1 MKIVNY
7 FLLFFIGTLFSAR
20 TQTSAEAQNLLELT
34 SKQMGN
40 YENIE
45 FEFSYIL
52 NNRVEQINQESSG
65 QVTLA
70 KEKYKLKFLDAIQLF
85 DGNVL
90 YTIVPE
96 NEEITITQADEEEE
110 FGINP
115 KELLNFHKDG
125 YDYHWDINQRVKGK
139 NIQFVKLIPKQKDGD
154 VISLLL
160 GIDTQKNHLHKL
172 IEVGKNGTVTTLT
185 INNMKV
191 DSYLPENFFIFNQ
204 DDYPNYFINN

>member
-7 FLLFFIGTLFSAR
+7 FLLFFIGTIFSAR
-20 TQTSAEAQNLLELT
+20 TQTSVEAQNLLELT

-52 NNRVEQINQESSG
+52 NNRLEQINQESSG

-125 YDYHWDINQRVKGK
+125 YDYYWDINQRVKGK

-154 VISLLL
+154 VVSLLL

-185 INNMKV
+185 IKNMKV

>member
-7 FLLFFIGTLFSAR
+7 FLLFFIGTIFSAR
-20 TQTSAEAQNLLELT
+20 TQTSVEAQNLLELT

-52 NNRVEQINQESSG
+52 NNRLEQINQESSG

-70 KEKYKLKFLDAIQLF
+70 KEQYKLKFLDAIQLF

-125 YDYHWDINQRVKGK
+125 YDYYWDINQRVKGK

-154 VISLLL
+154 VVSLLL

-185 INNMKV
+185 IKNMKV

>member
-7 FLLFFIGTLFSAR
+7 FLLFFIGTIFSAR
-20 TQTSAEAQNLLELT
+20 TQTSVEAQNLLELT

-52 NNRVEQINQESSG
+52 NNRLEQINQESSG

-70 KEKYKLKFLDAIQLF
+70 KEKFKLKFLDAIQLF

-125 YDYHWDINQRVKGK
+125 YDYYWDINQRVKGK

-154 VISLLL
+154 VVSLLL

-185 INNMKV
+185 IKNMKV

>member
-7 FLLFFIGTLFSAR
+7 FLLFFIGTIFSAR
-20 TQTSAEAQNLLELT
+20 TQTSVEAQNLLELT

-139 NIQFVKLIPKQKDGD
+139 NIQFVKLIPKQK
-154 VISLLL
+154 
-160 GIDTQKNHLHKL
+160 
-172 IEVGKNGTVTTLT
+172 
-185 INNMKV
+185 
-191 DSYLPENFFIFNQ
+191 
-204 DDYPNYFINN
+204 